1 MNSFGTIYRSYLHTH
16 PSIRL
21 EEKALMMTQDHNIL
35 KSTLQ
40 TRAADLAR
48 SMAERNQIAIERSA
62 DPMDETLL
70 AAERESSARILTRD
84 SRLLHELEAAL
95 ARLRDGSY
103 GVCLRC
109 EEEIQPKRL
118 KALPWASYCVSCQ
131 EKTEDPVALQPGLAR
146 AA

>member
-1 MNSFGTIYRSYLHTH
+1 
-16 PSIRL
+16 
-21 EEKALMMTQDHNIL
+21 MTTLDHNIL

-40 TRAADLAR
+40 TRAAELAR
-48 SMAERNQIAIERSA
+48 TMAGRNQIAIERSA
-62 DPMDETLL
+62 DPLDETLL
-70 AAERESSARILTRD
+70 AAEREFSARTLTQD

-95 ARLRDGSY
+95 ARIHDGSY

-109 EEEIQPKRL
+109 EEEISFKRL

-131 EKTEDPVALQPGLAR
+131 EKTEDPVALQPRLAR

>member
-1 MNSFGTIYRSYLHTH
+1 MNSFGTIYRSYLRTH

-95 ARLRDGSY
+95 ARLRD
-103 GVCLRC
+103 
-109 EEEIQPKRL
+109 
-118 KALPWASYCVSCQ
+118 
-131 EKTEDPVALQPGLAR
+131 
-146 AA
+146 